1 MRRHVRAIQI
11 DDVLRYLE
19 QVTFA
24 SQLHPECPP
33 ILGLS
38 HLTRDRSI
46 LPVEIMAPP
55 RTAGMPPPGCTEPP
69 TRHSHGRLRSLYRGL
84 CNGPLLQKGRTAPY
98 SAPPALPQAPKYPG
112 SRISYSPKFLV
123 ADSCSPAARETRS
136 ISRLTN
142 GSSRPYSRPFAGAV
156 SNMASVPPSLG

>member
-46 LPVEIMAPP
+46 LPAEIMAPP
-55 RTAGMPPPGCTEPP
+55 RTAGMPPPGCTDAP
-69 TRHSHGRLRSLYRGL
+69 TRHSHGRLRSLYAGL
-84 CNGPLLQKGRTAPY
+84 CNGPLLQKGRTTPY
-98 SAPPALPQAPKYPG
+98 SAPPVLPHAPKYSG
-112 SRISYSPKFLV
+112 SRISYSSKCLV
-123 ADSCSPAARETRS
+123 ADPCSPAAMETRS
-136 ISRLTN
+136 ISRRTN
-142 GSSRPYSRPFAGAV
+142 ASSRSYFRPFAGAV
-156 SNMASVPPSLG
+156 SNTA